1 MPFYM
6 RKGFSN
12 NNNNTNK
19 ERKLKQTNK
28 AKQQQQQQM
37 NEPVRQKWLSL
48 AVDEARKAIL

>member
-1 MPFYM
+1 MSFYM
-6 RKGFSN
+6 RKGFS

>member
-1 MPFYM
+1 MSFYM